1 MTELC
6 KFSNIISVNKNDIS
20 KIMGINLSR
29 LSELFLKESARLT
42 AEEFYLIAIDLDPTI
57 ILNGICKYFKLVKR

>member
-1 MTELC
+1 
-6 KFSNIISVNKNDIS
+6 
-20 KIMGINLSR
+20 MGINLSR